1 MIKNIKTKET
11 IKDIKTLDKK
21 KMLDSF
27 NKSKVLIQ
35 KIMYRIKRKIRSQIM
50 Q

>member
-1 MIKNIKTKET
+1 MIKNIKTKAT

-27 NKSKVLIQ
+27 NKNQI
-35 KIMYRIKRKIRSQIM
+35 RKDTSAFIFLCNE
-50 Q
+50 

>member
-21 KMLDSF
+21 KTLI
-27 NKSKVLIQ
+27 KSKVSIQ
-35 KIMYRIKRKIRSQIM
+35 KIMYRMKRKIRSQIM

>member
-21 KMLDSF
+21 KTLDSF
-27 NKSKVLIQ
+27 NKNQI
-35 KIMYRIKRKIRSQIM
+35 RKDT
-50 Q
+50 